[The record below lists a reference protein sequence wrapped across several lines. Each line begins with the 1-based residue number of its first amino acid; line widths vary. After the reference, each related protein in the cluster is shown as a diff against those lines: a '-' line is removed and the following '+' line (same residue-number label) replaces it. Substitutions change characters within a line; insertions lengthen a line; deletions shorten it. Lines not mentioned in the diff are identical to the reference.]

1 MPLYQ
6 VVLLAFVQGVT
17 EFLPISS
24 SAHLALAPWLL
35 GWKDPGL
42 TFDIALHLGTLGA
55 VVVYFFKDWL
65 QILAQGFGLRY
76 GRDQD
81 LQSNPKLLWL
91 LVAGTI
97 PVGIFGLLFEK
108 QAETTLRSPYVIA
121 TMLIVVGILMWI
133 ADRRGK
139 QIRTLKNVGPV
150 DAAVIGFAQAIAI
163 IPGTSRSGITMTA
176 ALFRDLDRPT
186 AARFSF
192 LLGTPATAAA
202 GLKALYDL
210 YKVGGLTPDQQMNFA
225 IGILVSGITGA
236 LAINVLIRFLRHHS
250 TAVFVAY
257 RILVGILVFALAGS
271 LRAVAE

>member
-55 VVVYFFKDWL
+55 VVVYFFRDWL

-76 GRDQD
+76 GADQD
-81 LQSNPKLLWL
+81 LQPNPKLLWL

-97 PVGIFGLLFEK
+97 PVGVFGLLFEK

-121 TMLIVVGILMWI
+121 TMLIVVGILMWL

-139 QIRTLKNVGPV
+139 QIRTLKDIGPV
-150 DAAVIGFAQAIAI
+150 DAAVIGTAQALAI
-163 IPGTSRSGITMTA
+163 VPGTSRSGITMTA

-210 YKVGGLTPDQQMNFA
+210 YKLGGLGPDQQTNFI

-250 TAVFVAY
+250 TAVFVVY
-257 RILVGILVFALAGS
+257 RILLGILVIALAGS
-271 LRAVAE
+271 FRAVAE

>member
-6 VVLLAFVQGVT
+6 VVILAFVQGVT

-42 TFDIALHLGTLGA
+42 TFDIALHLGTLAA
-55 VVVYFFKDWL
+55 VIIYFFRDWL
-65 QILAQGFGLRY
+65 QILAQGFGLRH
-76 GRDQD
+76 GSDPD
-81 LQSNPKLLWL
+81 LQPNPKLLWL

-97 PVGIFGLLFEK
+97 PVGVFGLLFEK

-121 TMLIVVGILMWI
+121 TMLIVVGVLMWI
-133 ADRRGK
+133 ADGRGR
-139 QIRTLKNVGPV
+139 QTRSLKDIGAV
-150 DAAVIGFAQAIAI
+150 DAAMIGTAQALAI
-163 IPGTSRSGITMTA
+163 VPGTSRSGITMTA

-202 GLKALYDL
+202 GLKAVYDL
-210 YKVGGLTPDQQMNFA
+210 YKLGGLSPDQQTNFV
-225 IGILVSGITGA
+225 IGILVSALTGA

-250 TAVFVAY
+250 TIVFVAY
-257 RILVGILVFALAGS
+257 RILLGILVIALAGS
-271 LRAVAE
+271 FRAVAE